1 MARKGQVRRPSLKSA
16 GSKGRTSV
24 SMKAPKSPRVGRVT
38 GAHGGPKISR
48 K

>member
-16 GSKGRTSV
+16 GSKGRTSA
-24 SMKAPKSPRVGRVT
+24 SQKSPKSPRMGRVSS
-38 GAHGGPKISR
+38 AGGPKISR